1 MNHIIGKV
9 NRNPVIFSIF
19 TALIFFGFY
28 VVLRDPVLSK
38 DSYTYS
44 RWADILLKHS
54 FNYKEYFNEVNFYTP
69 PFLYSGFVSVV
80 AITKKILG
88 DNWQQGI
95 VIINTISFIAI
106 SGLISH
112 LLYST
117 TNNSK
122 AAIFS
127 SVLFILCVE
136 CFIWIRY
143 VLSDSTFLFL
153 TFFSTFLFLSLSENK
168 NSKKHWFAVILAVFF
183 MATYRPTAL
192 PLIVVIVLSYP
203 LFQLNISSQYLR
215 SIIAKNSLFF
225 FIIIILL
232 SILMMAYIMQDVR
245 RWPLDF
251 ASDYLSMIADS
262 YKQGNIIDDRPETFV
277 AAPEAFFDYVKII
290 FIRFYYFFVFSID
303 AYSFRHSLLNY
314 IVFIPSYLLGILGSY
329 QILSSK
335 SSINKQTWKL
345 GMISLLIVCSTF
357 VFVSFL
363 LIDYDWRYR
372 LVIMPY
378 IFILAGIGFN
388 KVNSDD

>member
-1 MNHIIGKV
+1 MNNIIDKV
-9 NRNPVIFSIF
+9 NRNPVLFSICISI
-19 TALIFFGFY
+19 LFFGFY
-28 VVLRDPVLSK
+28 AVLSDPVLSK

-80 AITKKILG
+80 AMTKKILG
-88 DNWQQGI
+88 NNWQQGI
-95 VIINTISFIAI
+95 IAINIISYIAI

-112 LLYST
+112 LVYSA

-127 SVLFILCVE
+127 SVLFIVCVE

-143 VLSDSTFLFL
+143 VLSDP
-153 TFFSTFLFLSLSENK
+153 TFLFLSVLSTFLLLLLSENK
-168 NSKKHWFAVILAVFF
+168 NSKKLWSAGILAVLF

-192 PLIVVIVLSYP
+192 PLIIVIVLSYP
-203 LFQLNISSQYLR
+203 LFQLNISSQLLR
-215 SIIAKNSLFF
+215 SIIAKNSLFVF
-225 FIIIILL
+225 VLTVLL
-232 SILMMAYIMQDVR
+232 SILIMAYIMQDIR

-251 ASDYLSMIADS
+251 ANNYLSMISDS
-262 YKQGNIIDDRPETFV
+262 YNQGNIIDDRPETFV
-277 AAPEAFFDYVKII
+277 TQPETLFDYIKIM

-314 IVFIPSYLLGILGSY
+314 FVFSPSYLFGTIGAY

-335 SSINKQTWKL
+335 SSISEQTWKL
-345 GMISLLIVCSTF
+345 GMISLLIICSTF

-378 IFILAGIGFN
+378 IFILAGIGL
-388 KVNSDD
+388 NSIISDE

>member
-1 MNHIIGKV
+1 
-9 NRNPVIFSIF
+9 
-19 TALIFFGFY
+19 
-28 VVLRDPVLSK
+28 
-38 DSYTYS
+38 
-44 RWADILLKHS
+44 
-54 FNYKEYFNEVNFYTP
+54 
-69 PFLYSGFVSVV
+69 
-80 AITKKILG
+80 
-88 DNWQQGI
+88 
-95 VIINTISFIAI
+95 
-106 SGLISH
+106 
-112 LLYST
+112 
-117 TNNSK
+117 
-122 AAIFS
+122 
-127 SVLFILCVE
+127 
-136 CFIWIRY
+136 
-143 VLSDSTFLFL
+143 
-153 TFFSTFLFLSLSENK
+153 
-168 NSKKHWFAVILAVFF
+168 
-183 MATYRPTAL
+183 
-192 PLIVVIVLSYP
+192 
-203 LFQLNISSQYLR
+203 
-215 SIIAKNSLFF
+215 
-225 FIIIILL
+225 
-232 SILMMAYIMQDVR
+232 MMAYIMQDVR